1 MKKDRTCEYC
11 NVLFMQEEGRV
22 FSNHV
27 RWCKKNITNGD
38 KGVASSIASCKKT
51 LNARILSKKGE
62 LEEFNVACK
71 KCKKFFVVNEW
82 NKLHPQKKNY
92 FCSRNCANSRG
103 QRTEDFKQKI
113 KSKSKEKS
121 DKKVRVSTECPICG
135 DMIIHVRSKIKNT
148 CSRICALRNRMT
160 AEQGS
165 LRSTAEQ
172 GSLKDYRYLCSF
184 KFSLNE
190 YPEAFDFS
198 LAEKYGWYKAK
209 NRGDNLGGVSRDH
222 IVSVRFGYDKGIDTK
237 IMSHPANCQLLR
249 HNDNVSKSKKCDLT
263 IEELIVKISEWDDRY
278 KNEGN

>member
-1 MKKDRTCEYC
+1 MTKDRYCEHC
-11 NVLFMQEEGRV
+11 KTLFKNEEGRV

-27 RWCKKNITNGD
+27 RWCKKNVTNGD

-51 LNARILSKKGE
+51 LDARILSKKGE

-121 DKKVRVSTECPICG
+121 DKKVRVSTECPVCG
-135 DMIIHVRSKIKNT
+135 DKIIHARSKIKNT
-148 CSRICALRNRMT
+148 CSRICALRNRRT
-160 AEQGS
+160 V
-165 LRSTAEQ
+165 EQ
-172 GSLKDYRYLCSF
+172 GSLKDFRYLCSF

-190 YPEAFDFS
+190 YPEEFDFS

-209 NRGDNLGGVSRDH
+209 NRGDNLNGVSRDH
-222 IVSVRFGYDKGIDTK
+222 IVSVRFGYDNGIDTK
-237 IMSHPANCQLLR
+237 IISHPANCQLLR
-249 HNDNVSKSKKCDLT
+249 HNDNVSKGKNCGLT
-263 IEELIVKISEWDDRY
+263 IKELIVKISEWDDRY
-278 KNEGN
+278 KNTGN